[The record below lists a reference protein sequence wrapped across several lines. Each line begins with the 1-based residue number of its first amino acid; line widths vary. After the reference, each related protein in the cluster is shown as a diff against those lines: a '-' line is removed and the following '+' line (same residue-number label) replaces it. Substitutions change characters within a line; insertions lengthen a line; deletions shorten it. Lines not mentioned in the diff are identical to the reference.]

1 MMPVFHIVPVDLTNT
16 ANIISTMFTT
26 YAEGADSGDSRL
38 QKEEQ
43 LFAEE
48 SLLGKYLVLGGEEV
62 ELR

>member
-1 MMPVFHIVPVDLTNT
+1 MILGELRIW
-16 ANIISTMFTT
+16 ARLTT
-26 YAEGADSGDSRL
+26 YAALLHFTQTEEADSGDSRL